1 MPEASRRESAIGR
14 LLIGYLV
21 IVGVLC
27 GGFALG
33 AVSIVDTA
41 DRERV
46 AALIDI
52 DVAETLDRLDGPQAS
67 RRDRALAIVR
77 TRGGPGDE
85 RVYGLSERGAHVAG
99 AARSRFDA
107 DRAGWLASGDP
118 QALARA
124 VAVAPGVELLIGRRL
139 VQGRLTHELL
149 LLGALLLL
157 AAIAA
162 AAAVGLWAGRSLTAR
177 IDAINDACDRV
188 RLGDFAARAPMPAG
202 QDEFARLAGHVNAM
216 LEQIDAL
223 VMGLRDVSNR
233 VAHELRT
240 PVARLKSD
248 LEEAASAPD
257 LRTARAL
264 AGAAAAE
271 TDEILQTFEALLDIA
286 EVEAGGAGGLAPM
299 RLDEAVR
306 AACELYESVAEAA
319 GVALSAALE
328 PVTII
333 GERTLIV
340 RLAANLIDNAIK
352 FSAAGSAVSVRVAAQ
367 GGEAL
372 LEIADRGPGI
382 VAGERERVLGRFA
395 RGSGTSEVRGHGL
408 GLALVS
414 AVAKRHGA
422 PIAMSDAAPG
432 LKVTLRFEP
441 YTPSP
446 AGGRGRG

>member
-1 MPEASRRESAIGR
+1 MAEPPTRESAIR
-14 LLIGYLV
+14 RVLIGYLL
-21 IVGVLC
+21 IVGLLC

-52 DVAETLDRLDGPQAS
+52 DVADTVDRLTGPEET
-67 RRDRALAIVR
+67 RRDRALAVVR
-77 TRGGPGDE
+77 TRGTLGDE
-85 RVYGLSERGAHVAG
+85 RIYGLSERGAHLAGVAR
-99 AARSRFDA
+99 ARFRD
-107 DRAGWLASGDP
+107 DGNGWLASADP

-124 VAVAPGVELLIGRRL
+124 VTIAPGVEMLIGRRL
-139 VQGRLTHELL
+139 AQGRLTHALL
-149 LLGALLLL
+149 LLGALVLL
-157 AAIAA
+157 AAVAA
-162 AAAVGLWAGRSLTAR
+162 AAAVGLWAGRSLTVR
-177 IDAINDACDRV
+177 IDAINRACDRV
-188 RLGDFAARAPMPAG
+188 RLGDFGARAPVPAG
-202 QDEFARLAGHVNAM
+202 HDEFARLAGHVNAM

-248 LEEAASAPD
+248 LEEAAAAPD
-257 LRTARAL
+257 LRTAREL

-319 GVALSAALE
+319 GVKLAAALD

-352 FSAAGSAVSVRVAAQ
+352 FSAAGSAVAVRVAEA

-382 VAGERERVLGRFA
+382 AEGERERVLGRFA
-395 RGSGTSEVRGHGL
+395 RGRGASAVRGHGL

-422 PIAMSDAAPG
+422 PITMSDAEPG
-432 LKVTLRFEP
+432 LRVAIRFSLSRLR
-441 YTPSP
+441 S
-446 AGGRGRG
+446 G